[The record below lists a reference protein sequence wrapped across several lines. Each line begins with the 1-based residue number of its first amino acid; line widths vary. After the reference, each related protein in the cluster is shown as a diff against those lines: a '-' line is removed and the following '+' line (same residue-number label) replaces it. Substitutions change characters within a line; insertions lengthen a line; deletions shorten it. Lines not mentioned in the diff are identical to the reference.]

1 MCYKNMRINL
11 LNLNMELYDIL
22 RNWIFL
28 NFLSAVLIYKNEKKS
43 MMIEKYGEDFEE
55 TFTSNGN
62 KMLILLSTNT
72 ILVWLWYREYWISGF
87 LLFLISNISMFI
99 FDGFAIR
106 KRLRVKSIIK
116 EMEYEQKIENSIDEN
131 EDETPGEPVYIRKPI
146 PQNVKDQVWNRDG
159 GKCVECGSKERLEF
173 DHIIPHSK
181 GGADTYRN
189 LQLLCQSCNGKKS
202 NKIG

>member
-1 MCYKNMRINL
+1 
-11 LNLNMELYDIL
+11 
-22 RNWIFL
+22 
-28 NFLSAVLIYKNEKKS
+28 
-43 MMIEKYGEDFEE
+43 
-55 TFTSNGN
+55 
-62 KMLILLSTNT
+62 
-72 ILVWLWYREYWISGF
+72 
-87 LLFLISNISMFI
+87 
-99 FDGFAIR
+99 
-106 KRLRVKSIIK
+106 
-116 EMEYEQKIENSIDEN
+116 MEYEQKIENSIDEN